1 MSKSVIQP
9 TKQPTEHSNIQQM
22 DYISTYFDSSA
33 AEREQGM
40 SKGQGR
46 ENSQRASNQQSRSR
60 SRRQE
65 RERHQR
71 GSDRD
76 YARDGARNLDPGV
89 GETKEASWSS
99 VLPSE
104 ETVSKLAS
112 TTTEYFGFAVDYVS
126 TAISSSAATE
136 NKSTANNVQ
145 DGPDYGA
152 KYPDNDIGYAR
163 PGGGRYDN
171 SSEGSGSSRRP
182 SDTYRP
188 RPRDRFKGDDGVE
201 YVRVPKEVKYG
212 SDYVPSASSSRR
224 ADISISQHRS
234 NPAPSSSPR
243 RERYRRP
250 SDQSHQRQ
258 QEPPQLGARQSSP
271 DPSRRPSA
279 ANHVESFGMD
289 RLSLSASENK
299 STPSRA
305 PIRPRR
311 GSLGGGSSE
320 DTPSNHEPDSNSS
333 STSRNRRGVQR
344 QDERDMSPTHQSHS
358 SSRWT
363 APPVGWGSSAAAQDP
378 LSK

>member
-1 MSKSVIQP
+1 
-9 TKQPTEHSNIQQM
+9 M
-22 DYISTYFDSSA
+22 DYISTYFDSRS
-33 AEREQGM
+33 AEREQGRE
-40 SKGQGR
+40 KNQGG
-46 ENSQRASNQQSRSR
+46 ASNQQSRSR

-65 RERHQR
+65 RERQQR

-76 YARDGARNLDPGV
+76 YERDRARNHDPGI

-126 TAISSSAATE
+126 TAISSTASTE
-136 NKSTANNVQ
+136 NKSAANDFP
-145 DGPDYGA
+145 DGPDLGTN
-152 KYPDNDIGYAR
+152 YPDNDSGYAR
-163 PGGGRYDN
+163 SGGRRSDN
-171 SSEGSGSSRRP
+171 SSEGSGSRRRP

-212 SDYVPSASSSRR
+212 SDYAPPASSSRR
-224 ADISISQHRS
+224 ADTSQQRS

-258 QEPPQLGARQSSP
+258 QQPPQLGTRQSSP
-271 DPSRRPSA
+271 VPSRRPSA
-279 ANHVESFGMD
+279 ANHEDSFGMD
-289 RLSLSASENK
+289 RLSLSANENT
-299 STPSRA
+299 STPPRA

-311 GSLGGGSSE
+311 GSLGGGSS
-320 DTPSNHEPDSNSS
+320 DDKAPPLSQSNHEPDSNSS
-333 STSRNRRGVQR
+333 SNSRSRRGAQR
-344 QDERDMSPTHQSHS
+344 QDERDMSSTHQSNF